1 VTRNYVAVAIDQDR
15 HIEAEGLDAF
25 GNLPDLLSGVT
36 PWVGGVRFELLNPAI
51 SDRHPRWNG
60 CGEI

>member
-1 VTRNYVAVAIDQDR
+1 
-15 HIEAEGLDAF
+15 
-25 GNLPDLLSGVT
+25 LPDLLSGVT
-36 PWVGGVRFELLNPAI
+36 PWVGGVRFELLNLAI

>member
-36 PWVGGVRFELLNPAI
+36 PWVAGSGLSSSIWR
-51 SDRHPRWNG
+51 
-60 CGEI
+60 

>member
-1 VTRNYVAVAIDQDR
+1 VTRNYVAVAIDQDG

-36 PWVGGVRFELLNPAI
+36 PWVGGVRFQIVDPAI
-51 SDRHPRWNG
+51 NDP
-60 CGEI
+60 